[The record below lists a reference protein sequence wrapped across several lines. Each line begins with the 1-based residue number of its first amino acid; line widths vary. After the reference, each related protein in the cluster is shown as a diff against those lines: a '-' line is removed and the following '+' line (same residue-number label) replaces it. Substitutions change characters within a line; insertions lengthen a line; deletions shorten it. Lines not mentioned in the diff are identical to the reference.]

1 MRQIGVVKQL
11 QVQRAS
17 LTVGEKPNRRYDLTP
32 LVVVQKLYLTR
43 NGGIG
48 QSLEGEEI
56 IDIHNSTHPLSHN
69 RGDNGISLGF
79 TDQYQ
84 AMRTHFG
91 PHVTDGAAGENIL
104 IETEAE
110 LTSATLAHG
119 LIIKSRQTGESLYLT
134 NITAISPCLE
144 FGHFALREPHASNEQ
159 IKETLQFLQHG
170 RRGFYAKL
178 AAGQEEGVIDVGDVV
193 FVVDE

>member
-1 MRQIGVVKQL
+1 MHQIGIVKQL

-17 LTVGEKPNRRYDLTP
+17 LTVGEKPNRSYDPTP

-48 QSLEGEEI
+48 QSLEGERI
-56 IDIHNSTHPLSHN
+56 VDIHNNTHPLSRN

-79 TDQYQ
+79 TSHYQ
-84 AMRTHFG
+84 TMRTRFG
-91 PHVTDGAAGENIL
+91 LHITDGVAGENIL
-104 IETEAE
+104 VETEAE
-110 LTSATLAHG
+110 LTSTKLAHG
-119 LIIKSRQTGESLYLT
+119 LIIQSRQTGESLYLT
-134 NITAISPCLE
+134 AIAAISPCLE
-144 FGHFALREPHASNEQ
+144 FAHFAMREREASNEQ

-178 AAGQEEGVIDVGDVV
+178 ATGQDEGIIEVGDVV
-193 FVVDE
+193 FVGDE